1 MGHSDRRSPSSDNT
15 KGAGIMLP
23 STIAVLMRSAGL
35 MVFAATTACAQDYP
49 AKTIRIITSTVGAGA
64 DFAARQIAQGISGP
78 LGQPVVVENR
88 PVSTVAAE
96 TVAKAA
102 PDGYVLLVSGGSV

>member
-1 MGHSDRRSPSSDNT
+1 MKGGGLILRSRF
-15 KGAGIMLP
+15 A
-23 STIAVLMRSAGL
+23 AVVVSFSLG
-35 MVFAATTACAQDYP
+35 VFAAAASYGQDYP
-49 AKTIRIITSTVGAGA
+49 VKPIRIITSGVGGGG

-88 PVSTVAAE
+88 AASIVTGE

-102 PDGYVLLVSGGSV
+102 PDGYTLLVSGGSVY